1 MSTNTPNEKPY
12 VRLATIAE
20 VEALSEIA
28 VRAFIHDPVMNYVNN
43 VDHVSVRQSQM
54 HGQAVVL
61 FGGGIANQ
69 KSSF

>member
-1 MSTNTPNEKPY
+1 MSTSTPNEKPY

-20 VEALSEIA
+20 VEVLSEIA
-28 VRAFIHDPVMNYVNN
+28 VRAFIHDPAINYINN

-54 HGQAVVL
+54 HGRRCH
-61 FGGGIANQ
+61 FREIANQ